1 MNLSD
6 VSDLAVAGL
15 DAQRMRMTVTASNLA
30 NADSTRTPGGGPY
43 RRRDPVFRAEPLDR
57 SFAGALDRRLQTVR
71 VTRIE
76 TDSRPP
82 VLRYQPGHPDA
93 DESGFVAAPRVNVV
107 EEMSNLISASR
118 SFEANLVILRKVRE
132 IGQAAL
138 AIGR

>member
-43 RRRDPVFRAEPLDR
+43 RRRDPVFRAEP
-57 SFAGALDRRLQTVR
+57 LDRRLQTVR